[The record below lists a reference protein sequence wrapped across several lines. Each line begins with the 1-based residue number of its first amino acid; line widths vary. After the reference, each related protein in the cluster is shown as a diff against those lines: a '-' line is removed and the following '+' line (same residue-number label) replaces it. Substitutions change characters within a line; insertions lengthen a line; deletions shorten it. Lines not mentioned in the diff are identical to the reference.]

1 MSNCT
6 TANTTG
12 RPRWLLLLS
21 TVLPLAALC
30 QQASDSSTAL
40 HDTSYYHTYEG
51 MLTGRVYSSN
61 KYLLMDV
68 RPEAK
73 GGSPLAYRPNT
84 PNTFGV
90 GATYDWF
97 TLNLAYGF
105 PFLNQ
110 YKRDRGNTR
119 YLDLQSHAYG
129 RRATIDFYGQFYR
142 GFYLKPAN
150 GGPIETLR
158 PDLGMT
164 QLGLQYE
171 YMLNWRRFSMRAGL
185 LQSERQLKSAG
196 TVLLGMGMHYN
207 VSRADS
213 SLTESRTAV
222 PNGPSVR
229 RFRSVEI
236 GPSVGY
242 AYTLVLWQRFFVTGA
257 GTVSFN
263 VGQVKASSAT
273 QALYHWGLRPDW
285 GFKLAVGFNR
295 PRWTG
300 AATWVAQ
307 RFNYQSA
314 DYDLRFAG
322 GQVRLLLAYRFTPG
336 PRTKKLLRPIDRL
349 NEQLTAAIRRRMGK
363 RKQAP

>member
-1 MSNCT
+1 M
-6 TANTTG
+6 
-12 RPRWLLLLS
+12 
-21 TVLPLAALC
+21 LPLAALC

-40 HDTSYYHTYEG
+40 HDTSYYRTYEG

-73 GGSPLAYRPNT
+73 GGTPLAYRPNT

-119 YLDLQSHAYG
+119 YLDMQSHVYG

-150 GGPIETLR
+150 NGPIETLR

-185 LQSERQLKSAG
+185 LQSEQQLKSAG
-196 TVLLGMGMHYN
+196 TVLLGMGVHYN

-242 AYTLVLWQRFFVTGA
+242 AYTLVLWKRFFATGA

-263 VGQVKASSAT
+263 VGQVKASGGGQSV
-273 QALYHWGLRPDW
+273 YHWGMRPDW
-285 GFKLAVGFNR
+285 GFKLALGINR

-314 DYDLRFAG
+314 NYDLRFAG
-322 GQVRLLLAYRFTPG
+322 GQIRLLLAYRFTPG

-349 NEQLTAAIRRRMGK
+349 NEQLTAAIRQRMGK
-363 RKQAP
+363 KQQVP